1 LKSWVWPNVSSRR
14 QIHFAILEGYCA
26 AIAAA
31 ALFAFSA
38 IIAHVGS
45 YQIDTLSIIME
56 LAYVAIFVGLAFGI
70 ERRSRTEAVAALS
83 IYVLNFC

>member
-14 QIHFAILEGYCA
+14 QIHFALLEGYCA

-31 ALFAFSA
+31 ALFA